1 VRLAAARPYVRRARA
16 IRRCRLFALT
26 SAPGLRRLPGDSH
39 LRLPAREGAR
49 VNASNSGEGP
59 MTDDI
64 KTLHHMITVWNA
76 FGTPTV
82 IPPQMLRTLGD
93 YLENFLK
100 SGEGEKYLRTLGYV
114 RSEAVAERR

>member
-1 VRLAAARPYVRRARA
+1 MVP
-16 IRRCRLFALT
+16 
-26 SAPGLRRLPGDSH
+26 
-39 LRLPAREGAR
+39 
-49 VNASNSGEGP
+49 VNASKPSEVG
-59 MTDDI
+59 MADDI

-100 SGEGEKYLRTLGYV
+100 SHEGERYLRALGYV
-114 RSEAVAERR
+114 RAEVATRKS

>member
-1 VRLAAARPYVRRARA
+1 MANNV
-16 IRRCRLFALT
+16 
-26 SAPGLRRLPGDSH
+26 
-39 LRLPAREGAR
+39 
-49 VNASNSGEGP
+49 
-59 MTDDI
+59 

-100 SGEGEKYLRTLGYV
+100 SHEGEKYLRTLGYV
-114 RSEAVAERR
+114 RTEMATEKS